1 MAPKKTVAVATE
13 NLVRLGVERLASIL
27 MDIAADQPAV
37 KRRLRVELAGEAG
50 FEIVAAEMSKR
61 ISTLRS
67 ARSFIDWQKRPDFVR
82 DLDLTRTTIAEKIAQ
97 TRPDLAFDL
106 MWRFMVLAAPVLN
119 RVDDSS
125 GTVGAVFRA
134 ACEDLGVLAAKAR
147 PDPNALAEQVFSAV
161 VKNDYGEF
169 DNLIPATFP
178 AFGKAGA
185 AALKA
190 RLTAA
195 MSARTTSDRY
205 DSRGATV
212 RRALQ
217 DLADGERDVD
227 GYIALVPVEDRNRP
241 AVAAGIGRRLL
252 DAGRADDA
260 VAILE
265 AAAPKQR
272 TQRSDLDDGFER
284 LGWDGPDAD
293 WESVYIDGLEATGRA
308 EHAQR
313 SRWAAF
319 EERLSVER
327 LRSYLKALPDF
338 DDVLAEERAMAHAL
352 GFRDFSSAL
361 HFFHSWPAHREAA
374 RLVLERHGE
383 INGNLYYLLDPVARW
398 LEGTHPLAA
407 TLLRRAMIEDTLD
420 GAKSKRYRHAAR
432 HLAECRSLASLIRD
446 DYGQLETH
454 DAFIARLRIRH
465 SRKSGFWPLVADPAG
480 GKR

>member
-1 MAPKKTVAVATE
+1 MALKKTVAVATE
-13 NLVRLGVERLASIL
+13 NLVGLGVERLAAIL
-27 MDIAADQPAV
+27 LELASEQPAI

-50 FEIVAAEMSKR
+50 GEIVAAEMTKR
-61 ISTLRS
+61 ITALRS
-67 ARSFIDWQKRPDFVR
+67 ARSFIDWQKRPDFLR

-97 TRPDLAFDL
+97 TRPDL
-106 MWRFMVLAAPVLN
+106 MWRFMGLAAPVLN

-125 GTVGAVFRA
+125 GAVGGVFRV

-260 VAILE
+260 VRPRFGCFL
-265 AAAPKQR
+265 R
-272 TQRSDLDDGFER
+272 RR
-284 LGWDGPDAD
+284 LGLMLGTMP
-293 WESVYIDGLEATGRA
+293 
-308 EHAQR
+308 
-313 SRWAAF
+313 
-319 EERLSVER
+319 RLKIALR
-327 LRSYLKALPDF
+327 L
-338 DDVLAEERAMAHAL
+338 
-352 GFRDFSSAL
+352 
-361 HFFHSWPAHREAA
+361 A
-374 RLVLERHGE
+374 RQ
-383 INGNLYYLLDPVARW
+383 
-398 LEGTHPLAA
+398 
-407 TLLRRAMIEDTLD
+407 
-420 GAKSKRYRHAAR
+420 S
-432 HLAECRSLASLIRD
+432 
-446 DYGQLETH
+446 
-454 DAFIARLRIRH
+454 
-465 SRKSGFWPLVADPAG
+465 
-480 GKR
+480 